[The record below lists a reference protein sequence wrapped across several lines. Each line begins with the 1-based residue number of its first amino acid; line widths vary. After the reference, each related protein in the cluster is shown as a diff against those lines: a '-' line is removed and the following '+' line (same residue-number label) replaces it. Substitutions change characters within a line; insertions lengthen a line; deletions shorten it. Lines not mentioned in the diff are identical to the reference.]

1 MRFVMREDAFTVNV
15 FEEYREHDK
24 YTKTCD
30 EIIAASKGAET
41 ESEVIAALES
51 VNVFF
56 DGWGLCYDYLSKK
69 LTTDACRKAYLE
81 SINKNLP
88 RRDFRM
94 DREKYLRKAGFA
106 CWL

>member
-1 MRFVMREDAFTVNV
+1 MREDAFTVNV

-24 YTKTCD
+24 YIKTCD

-69 LTTDACRKAYLE
+69 LTTDTCRKAYLE

>member
-1 MRFVMREDAFTVNV
+1 MREDAFTVNV
-15 FEEYREHDK
+15 LEEYREHDE

-30 EIIAASKGAET
+30 EIIAASKAAET

-51 VNVFF
+51 VNDFF
-56 DGWGLCYDYLSKK
+56 DGWGLCYDNLSKK
-69 LTTDACRKAYLE
+69 LTTDACRKAYME

-106 CWL
+106 WWL